1 MLVRGGIRGGRLL
14 SPKIKLLWFLEI
26 TPLLVGLLVLAY
38 LFFYHLLPLTGF
50 HDEHSLIALLV
61 SSLGLVLSSFI
72 FIEIKYKKWVY
83 SFDEK
88 EFIIKK
94 GIFEKLR
101 YIIPYEKI
109 QNVSVSRNPAELI
122 FGLGTI
128 HIETAATVPAE
139 SDLLLPGIEEYHDVV
154 NELIGHSQKEKKG
167 NSEEIHHIK
176 MIQELH
182 SIYERLGALTELLAK
197 QHAQKQ
203 KNQFDYPSLS
213 SYKKQILSHTNPL
226 IESEQMR

>member
-38 LFFYHLLPLTGF
+38 LFFYHLLPLANF
-50 HDEHSLIALLV
+50 SVEHSPLAFLVSGGILLV
-61 SSLGLVLSSFI
+61 SGVVL
-72 FIEIKYKKWVY
+72 IELKYKKWVY
-83 SFDEK
+83 AFDEK

-101 YIIPYEKI
+101 YMVPYEKI
-109 QNVSVSRNPAELI
+109 QNVSVSRSLPELTL
-122 FGLGTI
+122 GLGTI
-128 HIETAATVPAE
+128 HVETAATVPSE
-139 SDLLLPGIEEYHDVV
+139 SDLLLPGIEEYHEVV
-154 NELIGHSQKEKKG
+154 NELIDHSQKEKKG